1 MTPTLIIAGILIA
14 GLYIAWALVRRS
26 GDDLDREK

>member
-1 MTPTLIIAGILIA
+1 MTPTLIIAGIMIV
-14 GLYIAWALVRRS
+14 GLYIAWALVRS